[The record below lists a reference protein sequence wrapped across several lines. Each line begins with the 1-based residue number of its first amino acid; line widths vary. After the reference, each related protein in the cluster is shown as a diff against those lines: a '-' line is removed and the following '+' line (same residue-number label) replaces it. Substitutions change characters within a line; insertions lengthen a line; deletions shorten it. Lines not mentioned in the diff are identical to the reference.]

1 MRTCIYGGT
10 FNPPHL
16 GHLAAARAA
25 VEELELDQLLLMPN
39 QTPPHKKLPE
49 NSATPEQRLEMCR
62 LCEPLVPGC
71 RASDFEL
78 QQPGPSYTADT
89 VERYHAA
96 HPEEQL
102 WLLVGTDMVESF
114 HQWRDP
120 ARILRY
126 VRLAVVARDEEDR
139 AGIRAAAERLRQA
152 FGAGI
157 DVLNN
162 PPLPMSSTQVR
173 ASRDGGLLPAP
184 VAEYIR
190 EHRLYRPTLESLRER
205 VRGMVSEKRYRHIL
219 GCEETAVELARKYG
233 ADVETVAY
241 AAVLHDM
248 TKEFP
253 LEQQL
258 KLAEKWNII
267 LDYEQENL
275 PHLIHA
281 DTAAAMARE
290 ELGMWEGVCT
300 AIARHTTGDGGMS
313 REDLIVY
320 LADLMEP
327 TRAYPGVEAL
337 REAAGRDLR
346 EACILATRRTLAFVK
361 SQGRE
366 PYYKT
371 ARTLEELMKN
381 TSETE
386 EQK

>member
-16 GHLAAARAA
+16 GHLAAAKAA

-39 QTPPHKKLPE
+39 QTPPHKVMPA
-49 NSATPEQRLEMCR
+49 NSATPQQRLEMCR
-62 LCEPLVPGC
+62 LAAMLVPKC
-71 RASDFEL
+71 KASDFEL
-78 QQPGPSYTADT
+78 QQEGPSYTADT

-114 HQWRDP
+114 HRWRDP
-120 ARILRY
+120 QRILKH
-126 VRLAVVARDEEDR
+126 VRLAVVARDEDDR
-139 AGIRAAAERLRQA
+139 ENIRAAAEKLRQD

-157 DVLNN
+157 DILNN
-162 PPLPMSSTQVR
+162 PPLPMSSTEVR
-173 ASRDGGLLPAP
+173 NSRNSSLLPAS
-184 VAEYIR
+184 VAAYIR
-190 EHRLYRPTLESLRER
+190 EHRLYRPTLEELELR
-205 VRGMVSEKRYRHIL
+205 VQGMVKEKRYAHIL
-219 GCEETAVELARKYG
+219 GCRDTAVDLARKYG
-233 ADVETVAY
+233 ADEETVAY
-241 AAVLHDM
+241 AALLHDM

-253 LEQQL
+253 LEEQL

-290 ELGMWEGVCT
+290 ELGMWDGVCT
-300 AIARHTTGDGGMS
+300 AIARHTVGGEGMS

-327 TRAYPGVEAL
+327 TRNYPGVEAL
-337 REAAGRDLR
+337 REAAARDLT
-346 EACILATRRTLAFVK
+346 EACILATRRTLDFVT
-361 SQGRE
+361 SQGRA

-371 ARTLEELMKN
+371 AQTLQELMKN

>member
-16 GHLAAARAA
+16 GHLAAAKAA

-39 QTPPHKKLPE
+39 QTPPHKVMPA
-49 NSATPEQRLEMCR
+49 NSASPQQRLEMCR
-62 LCEPLVPGC
+62 LAAEAVPKC
-71 RASDFEL
+71 KASDFEL
-78 QQPGPSYTADT
+78 QQEGPSYTADT

-96 HPEEQL
+96 HPDEQL

-114 HQWRDP
+114 HRWRDP
-120 ARILRY
+120 QRILKH
-126 VRLAVVARDEEDR
+126 VRLAVVARDEDDR
-139 AGIRAAAERLRQA
+139 ESIRTAAENLRRD

-157 DVLNN
+157 DILNN
-162 PPLPMSSTQVR
+162 PPLPMSSTEVR
-173 ASRDGGLLPAP
+173 ASRDSSLLPEA

-190 EHRLYRPTLESLRER
+190 AHRLYRPTPEELEQR
-205 VRGMVSEKRYRHIL
+205 VQGMVKAKRYAHIL
-219 GCEETAVELARKYG
+219 GCRDTAVELARKYG
-233 ADVETVAY
+233 ADEETVAY
-241 AAVLHDM
+241 AALLHDM
-248 TKEFP
+248 TKEFS
-253 LEQQL
+253 LEEQL

-267 LDYEQENL
+267 LDYEPENL

-290 ELGMWEGVCT
+290 ELGMWDGVCT
-300 AIARHTTGDGGMS
+300 AIARHTVGGSDMS

-327 TRAYPGVEAL
+327 TRDYPGVEAL

-346 EACILATRRTLAFVK
+346 EACILATRRTLEFVK

-371 ARTLEELMKN
+371 AQTLEDLMKN

>member
-16 GHLAAARAA
+16 GHLAAAKAA
-25 VEELELDQLLLMPN
+25 VEELQLDQILLMPN
-39 QTPPHKKLPE
+39 QTPPHKQMPE
-49 NSATPEQRLEMCR
+49 NSAAPEQRLEMCR
-62 LCEPLVPGC
+62 LAAELIPNCK
-71 RASDFEL
+71 ASDFEL
-78 QQPGPSYTADT
+78 QQEGPSYTADT

-96 HPEEQL
+96 HPQEQL

-120 ARILRY
+120 ARILKH
-126 VRLAVVARDEEDR
+126 VRLAVVARDEADR
-139 AGIRAAAERLRQA
+139 ESIREAAQRLRED

-157 DVLNN
+157 DILHN

-173 ASRDGGLLPAP
+173 ASRNSELLPEV

-190 EHRLYRPTLESLRER
+190 EHRLYRPSLERLRET
-205 VRGMVSEKRYRHIL
+205 VRGMVKEKRYKHIL
-219 GCEETAVELARKYG
+219 GCEETAVALARKYG

-253 LEQQL
+253 LKEQL

-290 ELGMWEGVCT
+290 ELGMWDGVCT
-300 AIARHTTGDGGMS
+300 AIARHTVGGSGMS

-320 LADLMEP
+320 LADLIEP
-327 TRAYPGVEAL
+327 TRAYPGVEQL
-337 REAAGRDLR
+337 REAAERDLR
-346 EACILATRRTLAFVK
+346 EACILATRRTMEFVK

-371 ARTLEELMKN
+371 AQTLAELMKN

>member
-39 QTPPHKKLPE
+39 QTPPHKVMPE
-49 NSATPEQRLEMCR
+49 NSADPLQRLEMCR
-62 LCEPLVPGC
+62 LAAALVPKC

-78 QQPGPSYTADT
+78 QQEGPSYTVDT
-89 VERYHAA
+89 VERYHAQ
-96 HPEEQL
+96 HPNEKL

-114 HQWRDP
+114 PRWREP
-120 ARILRY
+120 RRILQH
-126 VRLAVVARDEEDR
+126 VRLAVVARDEDDR
-139 AGIRAAAERLRQA
+139 AGIQAAVGKLRQEY
-152 FGAGI
+152 GAGV
-157 DVLNN
+157 DVLHN

-173 ASRDGGLLPAP
+173 ESRDAALLPPP

-190 EHRLYRPTLESLRER
+190 ENRLYRPSLEHLREK
-205 VRGMVSEKRYRHIL
+205 VKGMVREKRYRHIL
-219 GCEETAVELARKYG
+219 GCEQTAVALAQRYG
-233 ADVETVAY
+233 ADRQTVAY

-253 LEQQL
+253 LEEQL
-258 KLAEKWNII
+258 KLAKKWNII

-275 PHLIHA
+275 PSLIHA

-290 ELGMWEGVCT
+290 ELGMWEEVCS
-300 AIARHTTGDGGMS
+300 AIARHTVGGENMS
-313 REDLIVY
+313 KEDLIVY
-320 LADLMEP
+320 LADLIEP
-327 TRAYPGVEAL
+327 TRNYPGVEAL
-337 REAAGRDLR
+337 RQAAVRDLR
-346 EACILATRRTLAFVK
+346 EACILATQQTVDFVK

-371 ARTLEELMKN
+371 ARTLEELRK
-381 TSETE
+381 TISQLE
-386 EQK
+386 E